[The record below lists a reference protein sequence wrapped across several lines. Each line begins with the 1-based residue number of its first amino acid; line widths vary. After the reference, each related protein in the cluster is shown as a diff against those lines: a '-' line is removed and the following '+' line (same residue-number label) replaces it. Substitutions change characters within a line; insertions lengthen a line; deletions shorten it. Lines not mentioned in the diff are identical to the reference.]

1 MKPQAQF
8 QLFLLMFSALSGLSL
23 FVLWNISTGTLSL
36 QLAWPWLL
44 VLLVSAIGI
53 VVISRDLPK

>member
-1 MKPQAQF
+1 MKPQSQSR
-8 QLFLLMFSALSGLSL
+8 LFLLMFSALSGLSL
-23 FVLWNISTGTLSL
+23 FVLWNISAGTLSL

-53 VVISRDLPK
+53 VFISRDLPK

>member
-23 FVLWNISTGTLSL
+23 FVLWNISAGTLSL

>member
-1 MKPQAQF
+1 MKPQSQSR
-8 QLFLLMFSALSGLSL
+8 LFLLMFSALSGLSL